1 MDKSKEYYIQKYE
14 ERMDEIYKE
23 LKYKHNIPE
32 NKIDEQCTYE
42 FDQTANAEE
51 IVGYYIVNYEWDP
64 LKGWLEN
71 LQFVKNITPQDEEV
85 TEILTNLYKED

>member
-1 MDKSKEYYIQKYE
+1 MIKTKEYYIQKYE

-23 LKYKHNIPE
+23 LKYEYNIPANE
-32 NKIDEQCTYE
+32 IDEQCTYE

-51 IVGYYIVNYEWDP
+51 IVGYYYVNYEGGP

-71 LQFVKNITPQDEEV
+71 LQFAENITPQDEEV
-85 TEILTNLYKED
+85 TKILEELDKEN